1 MAQIVPL
8 HSRPTSILLVN
19 IFLNRILCSYY
30 TSRIYFDNKPIEFFI
45 NLTSTLHD
53 LAIRS
58 IILSNNNNFDAPT
71 VVYNL
76 EKPIHSTTFNL
87 NIFVSNF
94 DVDGFLHDNTTLP
107 CNCERSEFIDQ
118 HHKHI
123 FIDSLNFIKDNK
135 LRNLFTK
142 RPKYVN
148 FEIFKTIMKIF
159 VLKNKT
165 IAFEKAKSDIA
176 AVLNKF
182 IKTWCTIH
190 RYDKNIFNE

>member
-1 MAQIVPL
+1 M
-8 HSRPTSILLVN
+8 N

-53 LAIRS
+53 LVIRS

-76 EKPIHSTTFNL
+76 EKPIHSTMFNL
-87 NIFVSNF
+87 NTFVSNF
-94 DVDGFLHDNTTLP
+94 DVDGFLHDNTTIP
-107 CNCERSEFIDQ
+107 RNCERSEFIDK
-118 HHKHI
+118 HHKYI

-135 LRNLFTK
+135 LRNVFTK

-148 FEIFKTIMKIF
+148 FEIFKTIIKIF

-165 IAFEKAKSDIA
+165 IAFEKAKSYIA
-176 AVLNKF
+176 AVLNKS